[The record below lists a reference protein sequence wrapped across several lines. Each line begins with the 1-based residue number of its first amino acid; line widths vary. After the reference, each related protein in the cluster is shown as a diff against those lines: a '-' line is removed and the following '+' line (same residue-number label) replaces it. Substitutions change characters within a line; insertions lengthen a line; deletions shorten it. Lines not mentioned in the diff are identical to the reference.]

1 MNSKANDAVR
11 LIKKYS
17 GLLAVLLAMVVIVTV
32 SNPRFIGIDNI
43 IAVFRQISIYGVMGV
58 GMAILIING
67 YFDLSVGS
75 MAGLCGVLAAL
86 VMNHG
91 GNALM
96 GVLTAVIV
104 GIVIGVFNGAIVCY
118 TGIPA
123 FVFTLAMTQILRGAI
138 YLITNGNPVTG
149 ITEGFLEINGGDL
162 FGIPIPI
169 YIMFIIMFL
178 GWILMNHTTIGRS
191 IYATGGSP
199 TAARYSGIR
208 INRITLFSFGLCGF
222 TAAVGGIILSS
233 KLQSAQPTM
242 GTSYEMDAISVA
254 AIGGT
259 SLAGGE
265 GTIGGVLF
273 GAMILG
279 VINNGMVMMGI
290 SSYWQMVVK
299 GLVIAGAVIID
310 IARKNAALNKKTK
323 Q

>member
-191 IYATGGSP
+191 IYATGGKSYGRQIFRDP
-199 TAARYSGIR
+199 DQQDHVVQFRTLRIYRGSRRDHSFLETAVR
-208 INRITLFSFGLCGF
+208 
-222 TAAVGGIILSS
+222 AAYDGNQL
-233 KLQSAQPTM
+233 
-242 GTSYEMDAISVA
+242 
-254 AIGGT
+254 
-259 SLAGGE
+259 
-265 GTIGGVLF
+265 
-273 GAMILG
+273 
-279 VINNGMVMMGI
+279 
-290 SSYWQMVVK
+290 
-299 GLVIAGAVIID
+299 
-310 IARKNAALNKKTK
+310 
-323 Q
+323 